1 MGVGATVKQSW
12 ENSMC
17 LLFLFSLWS
26 VSKRDRINSKEARP
40 LRLGF
45 IKARSG
51 IMGGWFQEGGL
62 QRMPCRSRLELEQRK
77 RALRHQ
83 ISVRMEFLDLVL
95 FFCVEIKATVV
106 VPVLDN
112 LALYL

>member
-1 MGVGATVKQSW
+1 
-12 ENSMC
+12 
-17 LLFLFSLWS
+17 
-26 VSKRDRINSKEARP
+26 
-40 LRLGF
+40 
-45 IKARSG
+45 
-51 IMGGWFQEGGL
+51 
-62 QRMPCRSRLELEQRK
+62 MPCRSRLELEQRK

-83 ISVRMEFLDLVL
+83 ISIRMEFLDLVL